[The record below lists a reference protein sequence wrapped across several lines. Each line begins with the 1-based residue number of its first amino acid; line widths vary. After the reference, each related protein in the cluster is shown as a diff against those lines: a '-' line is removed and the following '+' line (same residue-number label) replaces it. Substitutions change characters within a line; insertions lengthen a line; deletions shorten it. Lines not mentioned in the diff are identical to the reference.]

1 MRTIPKQIDDVVG
14 IDFIIGARGR
24 RTGAVAATIDQHHLV
39 SIGEVTLVWKRIQT
53 PTHAAVHEERMD
65 ASSKGID
72 VERRHTHHDLT
83 LKVAEGRVCGWRE
96 AAPRAESLGI
106 HRQP

>member
-1 MRTIPKQIDDVVG
+1 
-14 IDFIIGARGR
+14 
-24 RTGAVAATIDQHHLV
+24 
-39 SIGEVTLVWKRIQT
+39 
-53 PTHAAVHEERMD
+53 MD